1 MTSSFDSLF
10 ESLLNEL
17 SPVSTDYDAFGT
29 SLGKGIGSEKTGGYL
44 IKDIAD
50 ALSITKEEAVKMI
63 VKDLYDRVFGETGV
77 SPANS
82 EKEYRQ
88 EIATALKDVVDKIKE
103 EHPEAKDLKNYEAYR
118 GYTARVV
125 SKLADAT
132 KDFGDV
138 VTKEVL
144 NTAVEDT
151 ASETEGFVTDGEEG
165 IEDDQETL
173 ASEFGDQDTL
183 EEPEADEDEEGKDVG
198 KVAEFSPRTDYF
210 VNPEDDIKAG
220 TLSGD
225 LRSVYDKLGG
235 LAGETNSGEDIA
247 DRLRKAGIPQ
257 NKISRYLKELI
268 IKGVLEPQGGG
279 SGSGEALEGSEENM
293 RDVERREMER
303 PSFQAAY
310 NDYLKSGGGELSGRE
325 SNYE

>member
-50 ALSITKEEAVKMI
+50 ALSITKEEAIRKI
-63 VKDLYDRVFGETGV
+63 SKNLYDRVFGETGV

-82 EKEYRQ
+82 EEEYRQ
-88 EIATALKDVVDKIKE
+88 EIATALKDVVDEIKK

-132 KDFGDV
+132 KEFGEK

-144 NTAVEDT
+144 NTAIEDVT
-151 ASETEGFVTDGEEG
+151 SETEGLVTDGEEG
-165 IEDDQETL
+165 VEDEQETL

-183 EEPEADEDEEGKDVG
+183 EEPEADENEEGKDVG

-220 TLSGD
+220 TLGGD

-235 LAGETNSGEDIA
+235 LAGETNPGEDIA

-257 NKISRYLKELI
+257 TKISRYLKELI
-268 IKGVLEPQGGG
+268 IKGVLEPQGSESGG
-279 SGSGEALEGSEENM
+279 GEALEGSEENM

>member
-50 ALSITKEEAVKMI
+50 ALSITKEEAVKKI

-118 GYTARVV
+118 GYTARVI

-132 KDFGDV
+132 KDFGDA

-144 NTAVEDT
+144 NTAVEDV
-151 ASETEGFVTDGEEG
+151 AKETEGLATDGEEG

-198 KVAEFSPRTDYF
+198 KVAEFSPRIDYF

-310 NDYLKSGGGELSGRE
+310 NDYLKSGGAELSGRE